1 MKIKPQ
7 SSGAGPARHRALHG
21 AMVAAILCAG
31 WFNVYS
37 AVAQVGAEAGALLKG
52 GPASAPAAMG
62 KGPMQMTISMTP
74 APAAGAAAA
83 AANGPLRGPN
93 CVGAVRESTSV
104 SVPLGKSML
113 VPMPEPVRNRT
124 IGNPAVAQAT
134 MVSPQTLYIL
144 GLSVGTTN
152 MIVQGK
158 SGACRIIDVAVGAD
172 AGGLQASLGQLMPGE
187 RDIHVSTAADTIVLA
202 GNVSSAQAAQQAAAI
217 AKAYANAGG
226 GGANGDSK
234 GGGTVLNM
242 LTVTAPQQVMLEVKV
257 AEVSKTLINQL
268 GSAFNIQ
275 GGFGSWSGAL
285 VSNLLAGVASGIVA
299 NKANNRPFRVAVDAQ
314 NTDDL
319 VKILAEPNLVTI
331 SGQEATFLAGG
342 KIFIP
347 VPQSNTGGGTTIT
360 LQEEEFG
367 VALRFLPTVLSNGS
381 ISLKVAP
388 EVSELSQTG
397 VTLTATNVAG
407 ASILPLITTR
417 RASTTVQMA
426 DGETF
431 AIGGLIKNNVTGALK
446 AVPGIGEIPVLGA
459 LARSTSFQQDRTEL
473 IFIVTPHLV
482 KPLQTADVPLP
493 TDSFTRTNEADVFA
507 TGNMEGRGGL
517 RKHGRAPAS
526 EAAPAQP
533 QSQAPAPVPA
543 PAPAP
548 QSDEPA
554 ASAALPAPRAPHA
567 DPAAQPAV
575 TALPVTTQDVPA
587 KPIASSSPV
596 KAVLAKQFAAAPSP
610 VKVEPAKP
618 VVATPTPVKVEPAKP
633 VAAAPAPVKVEPV
646 KPVAATPAPVKT
658 EPAPAAAAA
667 PSTADATAARIARIE
682 AAAAR
687 IAAAAQANPPSPANR
702 RPQQVAGASAAP
714 SSTDR

>member
-144 GLSVGTTN
+144 GMSVGTTN

-226 GGANGDSK
+226 GGANGANGDSK
-234 GGGTVLNM
+234 SGGTVLNM

-596 KAVLAKQFAAAPSP
+596 KAVLAKQVAAAPSP

-618 VVATPTPVKVEPAKP
+618 V
-633 VAAAPAPVKVEPV
+633 AAAQAPVKVEPV
-646 KPVAATPAPVKT
+646 KPVAATPAPVKA

-687 IAAAAQANPPSPANR
+687 IAAATQTSAPSPANR
-702 RPQQVAGASAAP
+702 HPQQVAGANAAP

>member
-7 SSGAGPARHRALHG
+7 SSGAGPARLRALHG

-37 AVAQVGAEAGALLKG
+37 AVAQVGAESGALLKG

-202 GNVSSAQAAQQAAAI
+202 GNVSSSQAAQQAAAI
-217 AKAYANAGG
+217 AKAYANAGSS
-226 GGANGDSK
+226 GANGDNK
-234 GGGTVLNM
+234 GGTVLNM

-285 VSNLLAGVASGIVA
+285 VSNLLAGVASGIMA

-367 VALRFLPTVLSNGS
+367 VALRFLPTVLSNGR

-431 AIGGLIKNNVTGALK
+431 AIGGLIKDNVTGSLK

-473 IFIVTPHLV
+473 IFIITPHLV
-482 KPLQTADVPLP
+482 KPLQTADLPLP

-517 RKHGRAPAS
+517 RKHGREPAS
-526 EAAPAQP
+526 GAAPAQQSMP
-533 QSQAPAPVPA
+533 QSQAPAPAPVPA
-543 PAPAP
+543 PVPAP
-548 QSDEPA
+548 QSDAPA

-567 DPAAQPAV
+567 DPAVQPAT

-587 KPIASSSPV
+587 KPIAAAASPV
-596 KAVLAKQFAAAPSP
+596 KTVLAKQFVATPSPVKAEPAKPLAAAPSP
-610 VKVEPAKP
+610 VKAD
-618 VVATPTPVKVEPAKP
+618 
-633 VAAAPAPVKVEPV
+633 
-646 KPVAATPAPVKT
+646 
-658 EPAPAAAAA
+658 PAPAAAAA
-667 PSTADATAARIARIE
+667 PAAADATAARVARIE

-687 IAAAAQANPPSPANR
+687 IAAATQANPPSPANR
-702 RPQQVAGASAAP
+702 HPQQVAGANTAP

>member
-52 GPASAPAAMG
+52 GPASAPTAMG

-83 AANGPLRGPN
+83 TAANGPLRGPN

-226 GGANGDSK
+226 GGANGDNK

-618 VVATPTPVKVEPAKP
+618 VAAAQAPVKVEPAKP
-633 VAAAPAPVKVEPV
+633 VV
-646 KPVAATPAPVKT
+646 ATPAPVKA

-667 PSTADATAARIARIE
+667 PSTADATAARVARIE

-702 RPQQVAGASAAP
+702 RPQQVAGANAAP

>member
-74 APAAGAAAA
+74 APAAGAAAAA

-226 GGANGDSK
+226 GGANGANGDSK
-234 GGGTVLNM
+234 SGGTVLNM

-596 KAVLAKQFAAAPSP
+596 KAVLAKQVAAAQAPA
-610 VKVEPAKP
+610 KVEPAKP
-618 VVATPTPVKVEPAKP
+618 VVATP
-633 VAAAPAPVKVEPV
+633 APVK
-646 KPVAATPAPVKT
+646 A

-687 IAAAAQANPPSPANR
+687 IAAATQTSAPSPANR
-702 RPQQVAGASAAP
+702 HPQQVAGANAAP

>member
-37 AVAQVGAEAGALLKG
+37 AVAQVGAESGALLKG

-74 APAAGAAAA
+74 APAAGAAAAA

-144 GLSVGTTN
+144 GMSVGTTN
-152 MIVQGK
+152 MIVQGR

-226 GGANGDSK
+226 GGANGANGDSK
-234 GGGTVLNM
+234 SGGTVLNM

-587 KPIASSSPV
+587 KPIAASPV
-596 KAVLAKQFAAAPSP
+596 KAVLAKQVAAATSPAKVEPAKQVAAAQAP
-610 VKVEPAKP
+610 VKVEPAKQ
-618 VVATPTPVKVEPAKP
+618 
-633 VAAAPAPVKVEPV
+633 
-646 KPVAATPAPVKT
+646 VAATPAPVKA

-667 PSTADATAARIARIE
+667 PSTADATAARVARIE

-687 IAAAAQANPPSPANR
+687 IAAATQTSAPSPANR
-702 RPQQVAGASAAP
+702 HPQQVAGANAAP

>member
-37 AVAQVGAEAGALLKG
+37 AAAQVGAEAGALLKG

-74 APAAGAAAA
+74 APAAGAAAAA

-144 GLSVGTTN
+144 GMSVGTTN
-152 MIVQGK
+152 MIVQGR

-226 GGANGDSK
+226 GGANGANGDSK
-234 GGGTVLNM
+234 SGGTVLNM

-596 KAVLAKQFAAAPSP
+596 KAVLAKQVAAAPSP

-618 VVATPTPVKVEPAKP
+618 VVATPTPVKI
-633 VAAAPAPVKVEPV
+633 EPV

-687 IAAAAQANPPSPANR
+687 IAAATQTSAPSPANR
-702 RPQQVAGASAAP
+702 HPQQVAGANAAP